1 MGPNHGVLGATFKAT
16 RALEMAS
23 MIAIIG
29 ITANFI
35 SEMVS
40 AGATPPPVLVA
51 ILSIVCIAVLYCAIT
66 LILYFDSILPFVIS
80 TGIDSLFLIAL
91 IVVAVVVGK
100 PLSYL
105 NCQVLDQISNATSSA
120 YDFTSALG
128 NSLNKDGNVNYSDWI
143 GTSKSTC
150 LEMKSIWGL
159 SIALCI
165 LFTFSALSTIC
176 LWKRS
181 KQAPAD
187 KGVA

>member
-1 MGPNHGVLGATFKAT
+1 MGPDHGVLGATFKAT
-16 RALEMAS
+16 RALQVAS
-23 MIAIIG
+23 LLAIIG

-40 AGATPPPVLVA
+40 AGATPPSVLVA

-66 LILYFDSILPFVIS
+66 VILYLDSILPLLIS
-80 TGIDSLFLIAL
+80 TGIDSLFLITL
-91 IVVAVVVGK
+91 VVVSIVVGK

-105 NCQVLDQISNATSSA
+105 SCKLLDETSNATSSA

-128 NSLNKDGNVNYSDWI
+128 NSLNKDGKVDYSQWI
-143 GTSKSTC
+143 NTSKSTC

-165 LFTFSALSTIC
+165 LFTFSAVSAIC
-176 LWKRS
+176 LWKRT
-181 KQAPAD
+181 KQGPANKSD
-187 KGVA
+187 V